1 MEVRRDE
8 DFLRVL
14 DYGGPKLDPFMAT
27 NTNRRISHR
36 SRKEERRIKSRV
48 STETAGRPPT
58 SRELFVEV
66 KQLSRGVRTDRPR
79 AEGNLVFPPSVN

>member
-48 STETAGRPPT
+48 STETAGRPPH
-58 SRELFVEV
+58 F
-66 KQLSRGVRTDRPR
+66 KG
-79 AEGNLVFPPSVN
+79 AFC